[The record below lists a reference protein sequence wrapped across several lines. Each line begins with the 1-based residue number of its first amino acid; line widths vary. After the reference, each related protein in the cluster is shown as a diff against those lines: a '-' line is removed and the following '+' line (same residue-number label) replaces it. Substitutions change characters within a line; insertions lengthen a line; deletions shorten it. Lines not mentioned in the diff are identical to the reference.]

1 MAKKYNKSREQ
12 KPNYSKRG
20 INNLSVEKDGKN
32 RGINNLSVESGTDLD
47 LENKIKEQKNKNLC
61 LEDNGDQCY
70 NPRKK

>member
-1 MAKKYNKSREQ
+1 VGKKFNKSKEQ

-20 INNLSVEKDGKN
+20 NNKAKVEKEEKSFGFS
-32 RGINNLSVESGTDLD
+32 NLNVESGSDFD

-61 LEDNGDQCY
+61 LEDNGDQCF